1 MTTTTPWLL
10 RATKRTQTFL
20 PRTLALSS
28 ALTLCL
34 GGGAVLVPLTAN
46 AQQAASSPQA
56 LSSSQTVSSQR
67 QLLDRVVAVVNDGAV
82 MQSDLNSRL
91 AQVIRQ
97 AEAKGGALPPR
108 AELEQQVLERM
119 VLEEIQ
125 LQMASDTQ
133 LSVDDTKLNRQL
145 RGIAES
151 NGLSLEAFADQLE
164 ADGTSLAQVR
174 EQVQREMLIRQVQQR
189 QIGQRVS
196 ISNRDVERTLEQ
208 QGGADSSVIE
218 ENRARHILIE
228 VTPERSAAEARALAQ
243 KARQRIVQG
252 EDFAAVARELSD
264 DDGSALNG
272 GELGWLRPGQTVP
285 AFEDAMQALPVDQ
298 LSKPVRSQFGF
309 HIIDVEERRRQ
320 NVNQKE
326 QREQARQAIFQRRA
340 NEELNTWQREIR
352 SQAFV
357 DIRL

>member
-1 MTTTTPWLL
+1 
-10 RATKRTQTFL
+10 
-20 PRTLALSS
+20 
-28 ALTLCL
+28 
-34 GGGAVLVPLTAN
+34 
-46 AQQAASSPQA
+46 
-56 LSSSQTVSSQR
+56 
-67 QLLDRVVAVVNDGAV
+67 
-82 MQSDLNSRL
+82 
-91 AQVIRQ
+91 
-97 AEAKGGALPPR
+97 
-108 AELEQQVLERM
+108 
-119 VLEEIQ
+119 
-125 LQMASDTQ
+125 
-133 LSVDDTKLNRQL
+133 
-145 RGIAES
+145 
-151 NGLSLEAFADQLE
+151 
-164 ADGTSLAQVR
+164 
-174 EQVQREMLIRQVQQR
+174 
-189 QIGQRVS
+189 
-196 ISNRDVERTLEQ
+196 
-208 QGGADSSVIE
+208 VIE